1 VTRRILSRTAAAA
14 LLALISGPA
23 WAQVPAPDRAK
34 LVVTVVD
41 QTGGV
46 LPGATVTVTGL
57 DAALMSADP
66 APRQTTTGGM
76 ALFESVATG
85 RYRIQAAFPGF
96 ETVVI
101 PDMRLRAGETRR
113 TITLPIKKMTE
124 DVAVGRDKQSAA
136 IDPRGNAFSTVLTRE
151 QIAAL
156 PDDPDEMEAALKA
169 MAPPGSILRVDGFT
183 GGKLPPKSQIRSIR
197 LPRMDQFAAQ
207 NHGGLT
213 AMMHI
218 DITTG
223 PGSGPLRGSL
233 DAAFRDEALNARN
246 PFTPVKGEEGLKQGG
261 VTLSGSIVPN
271 RSAFSVNAQQ
281 ARLFDSGNV
290 LAATPNLIVATAIRR
305 PTDRFMLSAR
315 FDQALN
321 ASHMLRFSYQRTA
334 VELHNQGVGSFD
346 LFERAFSTRTADNIF
361 RVSENGAV
369 GRRFFSESRLQ
380 VRWAESDTLSVVEAP
395 TVRVL
400 DAFTS
405 GGAQRRGGTRAID
418 FEAASDLDYVRGVH
432 SFRTGLL
439 VEGGRY
445 RSDEFSNYLGTFTF
459 ASLADYEAGR
469 PSSYS
474 RRVGDPA
481 IRYSNVQMGAY
492 VQDDYRVRKSLML
505 SYGLRYEAQ
514 SLLHDQNNF
523 SPRLSLT
530 WSPLKSGRTTF
541 RGGVGYFS
549 DWLGLG
555 TYEQTIR
562 VDGFRQQELNVPNPS
577 WPDPGTIGTALP
589 TNRYQLGDGLLLPAS
604 LGANA
609 GVDQSIS
616 PNFRLSGTYTYR
628 QGSGLL
634 RGRNLNAPVDG
645 VRPDPRFSNV
655 IEVTGDAASR
665 SHMLGVNATLM
676 LPQRRQTMF
685 AANYTFSASETNT
698 TGAFGI
704 PANGDDLSLEWGV
717 QAPRHR
723 VGGLFNTSPMR
734 NLTVGVNFRAQSGMP
749 YTVTTGT
756 DVNRDGV
763 FNDRP
768 AGIGRGSVVTASQWD
783 IGLRVAYTIG
793 FGPRAQAGG
802 ASGGPMVVMIG
813 GPGGGMP
820 GAMGGGASDRRFR
833 LELYASAQN
842 VTNHDNYIGYSG
854 VLTSP
859 FYLQPTNVLNPRK
872 IELGMRFG
880 F

>member
-1 VTRRILSRTAAAA
+1 MSA
-14 LLALISGPA
+14 PA

-41 QTGGV
+41 QTGG
-46 LPGATVTVTGL
+46 LIPGATVTIGGQE
-57 DAALMSADP
+57 P
-66 APRQTTTGGM
+66 AGTPGRI
-76 ALFESVATG
+76 APVATTNAGLAVFDSLFPG
-85 RYRIQAAFPGF
+85 RYAIQAAFPGF
-96 ETVVI
+96 ETVVV
-101 PDMRLRAGETRR
+101 PDVRLRAGETRR
-113 TITLPIKKMTE
+113 TIMLPIRKMTE
-124 DVAVGRDKQSAA
+124 DVAVGRDRQSAA
-136 IDPRGNAFSTVLTRE
+136 LDPRGNAFSTVLTRE

-223 PGSGPLRGSL
+223 PGSGPLRGSI

-246 PFTPVKGEEGLKQGG
+246 PFTPTKGEEGLTQGG
-261 VTLSGSIVPN
+261 LTLSGSIVPN
-271 RSAFSVNAQQ
+271 ASSFSVNVQQ

-290 LAATPNLIVATAIRR
+290 LAATPNTMVAHAIRR
-305 PTDRFMLSAR
+305 PTDRFSLNAR

-321 ASHMLRFSYQRTA
+321 AAHLLRFSYQRTA
-334 VELHNQGVGSFD
+334 VELRNQGVGSYD
-346 LFERAFSTRTADNIF
+346 LHERAFASRSADNIF

-380 VRWAESDTLSVVEAP
+380 IRWAGSDAVSAVEAP
-395 TVRVL
+395 TVRVI

-405 GGAQRRGGTRAID
+405 GGAQRRGGTRAVE
-418 FEAASDLDYVRGVH
+418 FEAATDLDYVRGPH
-432 SFRTGLL
+432 AFRTGVLI
-439 VEGGRY
+439 EGGRY
-445 RSDEFSNYLGTFTF
+445 QSDELSNYFGTFTF
-459 ASLADYEAGR
+459 ASLSDFEAGR
-469 PSSYS
+469 PSNFS
-474 RRVGDPA
+474 RRIGDPNV
-481 IRYSNVQMGAY
+481 RYSNLQMGLY
-492 VQDDYRVRKSLML
+492 VQDDYRLRKSLML

-514 SLLHDQNNF
+514 TLIADQNNF
-523 SPRLSLT
+523 SPRISLT

-541 RGGVGYFS
+541 RGGMGYFS

-555 TYEQTIR
+555 TYEQTIK
-562 VDGFRQQELNVPNPS
+562 VDGFRQQELNVLNPS
-577 WPDPGTIGTALP
+577 WPDPGAIGTSLP
-589 TNRYQLGDGLLLPAS
+589 SNRYVLGNQLLLPAS

-609 GVDQSIS
+609 GIDQSIT
-616 PNFRLSGTYTYR
+616 PTFRLSGTYTYR
-628 QGSGLL
+628 QGSQLL
-634 RGRNLNAPVDG
+634 RGRNLNAPVNG
-645 VRPDPRFSNV
+645 VRPDPQFSNV
-655 IEVTGDAASR
+655 IEVTGDAGSR
-665 SHMLGVNATLM
+665 THMLGVNTSLM
-676 LPQRRQTMF
+676 LLQRRQTMF
-685 AANYTFSASETNT
+685 AANYTFSSSESNA
-698 TGAFGI
+698 TGAFGL
-704 PANGDDLSLEWGV
+704 PANGDHLAGEWGV

-723 VGGLFNTSPMR
+723 AGGLFNTSPIR
-734 NLTVGVNFRAQSGMP
+734 NLTVGVNFRVQSGMP

-756 DVNRDGV
+756 DVNGDGV

-768 AGIGRGSVVTASQWD
+768 AGVGRNSVFTTTQWD
-783 IGLRVAYTIG
+783 LGLRVAYTIG

-802 ASGGPMVVMIG
+802 PAGGPMVVMIG

-820 GAMGGGASDRRFR
+820 GAMGGGTTDRRFR

-854 VLTSP
+854 VVTSP
-859 FYLQPTNVLNPRK
+859 FYLLPTNVLNPRK
-872 IELGMRFG
+872 IEVGMRFG